1 MSVPTFPKRQNSIVQ
16 AISAV
21 TAALRLES
29 IPNPTDEQLRQI
41 HDAKVN
47 AANIID
53 DSNFVTAGE
62 HGDDAIETA
71 HQVDAVFEQAGI
83 DPVQLRRDGAV
94 AGAVATVAAIEAGEQ
109 AGEQAGELD
118 EPEPEPEPEAV
129 EQD

>member
-1 MSVPTFPKRQNSIVQ
+1 MPKSTRQNSIVQ

-21 TAALRLES
+21 TATLRLES
-29 IPNPTDEQLRQI
+29 IPNPTDEQLKQI

-83 DPVQLRRDGAV
+83 DPVQLRQDGAV

-109 AGEQAGELD
+109 AGEFD
-118 EPEPEPEPEAV
+118 EPEPEPEPN